1 MILDA
6 VWERRRERKA
16 REEARRRE
24 FELAV
29 GGIEQLRRLIAQRFE
44 EWFLDRR
51 GEAAPRHAFD
61 YQAKSLAQGLVDGWA
76 SSDEPSADSPAEY
89 VDKAIA
95 KFLGT
100 MDASKALGML
110 MRR

>member
-29 GGIEQLRRLIAQRFE
+29 GGIEQLRRLVAQRFE
-44 EWFLDRR
+44 EWFLEKR
-51 GEAAPRHAFD
+51 GEAAPQHVFD

-76 SSDEPSADSPAEY
+76 SREEPSPDSPGEY

-95 KFLGT
+95 ELLGT
-100 MDASKALGML
+100 MDSSKALGL
-110 MRR
+110 LIRR

>member
-95 KFLGT
+95 EFLGT
-100 MDASKALGML
+100 IDASKALGLL